1 MEGRQDV
8 LPKKRERRKASVI
21 PFLKKPK
28 KPRELSEEH
37 FEEIVNS
44 FYIIDTNQDGRLSR
58 KELNDAAFVVGMN
71 PTPKEIQEWW
81 SRADMD
87 GDGFISLEEY
97 VKVMSTNFVSIDI
110 EKERMK
116 AAFSLLDRD
125 NDGRITR
132 SEFRAVMMYNNNEM
146 TEKKVDELFD
156 EVDSK
161 RKGYLDYEDFIESH
175 ICSAIF

>member
-1 MEGRQDV
+1 MLHQSFMSCS
-8 LPKKRERRKASVI
+8 L
-21 PFLKKPK
+21 FLC
-28 KPRELSEEH
+28 S
-37 FEEIVNS
+37 
-44 FYIIDTNQDGRLSR
+44 
-58 KELNDAAFVVGMN
+58 
-71 PTPKEIQEWW
+71 
-81 SRADMD
+81 
-87 GDGFISLEEY
+87 GDGFVSLEEY

-161 RKGYLDYEDFIESH
+161 RKGYLDYEGM
-175 ICSAIF
+175 CTQNC